1 MPPTHG
7 HVAVGQHDY
16 NTLPALQT
24 LTRGI
29 AIRYAK
35 NTSPLLHYL
44 IHWINGGA
52 LQVNSDGNIL
62 VFNSGSSSLKFQL
75 FEMDAITPASRVRGV
90 VRNLGDDA
98 ICEWLSRGKREHTSV
113 SAYDH
118 GTAARY
124 VLELLEH
131 ITDAGQPLLHTI
143 TAMGHRIVHGG
154 DTFTAPILLTSRA
167 LTALDALSPLAPLHN
182 PPALAV
188 VRACQEH
195 LPDIPM
201 AAVFD
206 TAFFHE
212 LPDYV
217 RAYALPAEWREGS
230 RPIRRYGF
238 HGLAHRYMVE
248 HFSTIHP
255 TNTPSSRLIT
265 LQLGHGCSVAAL
277 RDGHPLET
285 SMGFT
290 PLEGLIMATRPGDV
304 DIGVVLHLLE
314 GAEVTASELSEGLN
328 HRAGLLGLSGASA
341 DMEELLALEA
351 RGHSGAHLAIEA
363 FCHRAR
369 KYLGAYLAVLGGAD
383 AILFGGGIGEHAPEI
398 RARICA
404 GLNWC
409 GLELDTQANEAA
421 APDGEE
427 RISTA
432 DSRLAA
438 YVIPVNEEALIAQDT
453 RRCLSTALV

>member
-1 MPPTHG
+1 
-7 HVAVGQHDY
+7 
-16 NTLPALQT
+16 
-24 LTRGI
+24 
-29 AIRYAK
+29 
-35 NTSPLLHYL
+35 
-44 IHWINGGA
+44 
-52 LQVNSDGNIL
+52 VNSDGNIL

-75 FEMDAITPASRVRGV
+75 FDMDATMPASTVRGT

-98 ICEWLSRGKREHTSV
+98 ICEWAYGGKREHSSV
-113 SAYDH
+113 SACDH

-124 VLELLEH
+124 VLELLEP
-131 ITDAGQPLLHTI
+131 ITNADQSLLHTI

-154 DTFTAPILLTSRA
+154 DTFTAPTLLTSRA

-188 VRACQEH
+188 VRACQER

-212 LPDYV
+212 LPDYA
-217 RAYALPAEWREGS
+217 RAYALPAKWIKGS
-230 RPIRRYGF
+230 QPIRRYGF
-238 HGLAHRYMVE
+238 HGLAHRYMAE
-248 HFSTIHP
+248 CFSAIHP
-255 TNTPSSRLIT
+255 PDTPSSRLIT
-265 LQLGHGCSVAAL
+265 LQLGHGCSAAAL

-304 DIGVVLHLLE
+304 DAGVVLHLLE
-314 GAEVTASELSEGLN
+314 DGARTASNLSEDLN
-328 HRAGLLGLSGASA
+328 HRAGLLGLSGVSA
-341 DMEELLALEA
+341 DMGELLALEA
-351 RGHSGAHLAIEA
+351 QGHCGAHLAIEA

-369 KYLGAYLAVLGGAD
+369 KYLGAYQVVLGGAD

-404 GLNWC
+404 GLSWC
-409 GLELDTQANEAA
+409 GLELDIQANEAA
-421 APDGEE
+421 TPGTEE
-427 RISTA
+427 RISTT

-453 RRCLSTALV
+453 RRCLSTLLT